1 MVRFGLYFETVVLHI
16 CRVDRIYR
24 EAQACGEFNRLVQ
37 GLHENFPLMK
47 FKDPFMRS
55 VSKNVLE
62 PKIYIEV
69 SSILCIM
76 GEAIMDF

>member
-1 MVRFGLYFETVVLHI
+1 MVRFGQYFETVVLHI

-55 VSKNVLE
+55 VSKNALE
-62 PKIYIEV
+62 PKIYIYDG
-69 SSILCIM
+69 SIL
-76 GEAIMDF
+76 